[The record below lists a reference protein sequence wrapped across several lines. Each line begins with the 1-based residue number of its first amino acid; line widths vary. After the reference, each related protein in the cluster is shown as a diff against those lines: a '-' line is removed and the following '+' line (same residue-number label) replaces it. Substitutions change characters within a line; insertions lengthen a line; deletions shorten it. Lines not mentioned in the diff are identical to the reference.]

1 MIFKFKGID
10 SYGKKV
16 SDKIEAVSL
25 AEAKSKL
32 KAKNIIYQS
41 ISEDSAS
48 LFANFNF
55 TKK

>member
-32 KAKNIIYQS
+32 KAYS
-41 ISEDSAS
+41 DS
-48 LFANFNF
+48 L
-55 TKK
+55 